1 MVLAQRREL
10 HTLRRENGDIALL
23 LEALDALLQ
32 IEGGEDPFASV
43 FAVLRPVFRYS
54 EALVLVEPVEPDAP
68 LVCVV
73 ATQPTLVDGTW
84 SSDRLFATGLAGPAT
99 ATSTTRA
106 LAPPPGPTAA
116 GVGPPD
122 HPALSL
128 PLGLRRPLA
137 LLHLLSDLG
146 GAGFAPPGI

>member
-73 ATQPTLVDGTW
+73 AKQPTLVDGTGGPA
-84 SSDRLFATGLAGPAT
+84 RLFAKD
-99 ATSTTRA
+99 RK
-106 LAPPPGPTAA
+106 
-116 GVGPPD
+116 GVV
-122 HPALSL
+122 
-128 PLGLRRPLA
+128 
-137 LLHLLSDLG
+137 
-146 GAGFAPPGI
+146 